1 LTELFSVY
9 SDYLATLSLKRCG
22 LTPHSKELAHYFE
35 QVLIQKHLTTPEKRE
50 EFEREG
56 WSLVETFTLV
66 DEHRIDP
73 FLKGL
78 LSIVEIQNLL
88 EQTNSKE
95 QLITVNR
102 SCKPPFPQTWSL
114 VLHPNIDLFSASPYK
129 VNLKLKIELASPEAS
144 LEITSIENNCSDQL
158 VFFEKMEIYKNFHSK
173 N

>member
-1 LTELFSVY
+1 MTDLY
-9 SDYLATLSLKRCG
+9 SAYLDYLAALCVKRCG
-22 LTPHSKELAHYFE
+22 LTPHSKELAQYFE
-35 QVLIQKHLTTPEKRE
+35 QVLIQNHLQSTKKRE

-56 WSLVETFTLV
+56 WSIVETFTLV
-66 DEHRIDP
+66 DEHKIDP

-88 EQTNSKE
+88 EQTDSKQ

-114 VLHPNIDLFSASPYK
+114 VLHPNIDLFSSSPFK
-129 VNLKLKIELASPEAS
+129 VNLKLKIELASPEAP
-144 LEITSIENNCSDQL
+144 LEITSIENDCADQPL
-158 VFFEKMEIYKNFHSK
+158 FCEKMEMYKIFHSK